1 MDTLNAIKKIC
12 DKILIGLCIFLC
24 AFMVVLVTYQ
34 VVARFIL
41 GDPSAISEELSRLVF
56 VWMGLLA
63 SALLYGEKSHMNISY
78 IPEKFGE
85 YRGYFLTIF
94 SELLTFGMATWVLT
108 YGGYRI
114 TMNGMGQVNS
124 AMTWLPVGV
133 IYSVIPISGLFVVF
147 YAFYNVT
154 DTVVKIKNYKKPQ
167 EA

>member
-1 MDTLNAIKKIC
+1 MDTLNAIKKVC
-12 DKILIGLCIFLC
+12 DKILIVLCIFLC
-24 AFMVVLVTYQ
+24 AFMVVLVSYQ

-41 GDPSAISEELSRLVF
+41 GDPSAISEELSRLIF

-63 SALLYGEKSHMNISY
+63 SALLYGEKGHMNINY
-78 IPEKFGE
+78 VPEKLGE
-85 YRGYFLTIF
+85 YRGYYLTIL
-94 SELLTFGMATWVLT
+94 SEILTLVMAIWVLT

-133 IYSVIPISGLFVVF
+133 IYSVIPLSGLFVVY
-147 YAFYNVT
+147 YAFVNIT
-154 DTVVKIKNYKKPQ
+154 DSVIKIKNYKKPQ